1 MLTSGAGSEKEQPH
15 YRCHPTVGTPS
26 MFRKEVSPVV
36 LMSLQMTLP
45 SCLVATKEAVPQ
57 ALMQAALSLL
67 TKTGENPEHY
77 RKQPVLEWSSRWPQ
91 GLGHLCEG
99 SWLGEVCL
107 PSLSLD
113 GVAPVQA

>member
-1 MLTSGAGSEKEQPH
+1 M
-15 YRCHPTVGTPS
+15 GTPS
-26 MFRKEVSPVV
+26 MFRKATLRDSSRKLPLEVSPVV
-36 LMSLQMTLP
+36 LLSLQMTLP

-57 ALMQAALSLL
+57 DLMQAALSLF
-67 TKTGENPEHY
+67 TKTRENLGHY
-77 RKQPVLEWSSRWPQ
+77 GKQTVPEWSSRWSQ
-91 GLGHLCEG
+91 GLVHLCEG